1 MTSKYEQQARARKKK
16 RKVSK
21 AELFS
26 NYLVKEGTQKAKNLA
41 RQYKARELKA
51 RIRTVKARLGA
62 VENVVAAS
70 KQLSKKKKKKGK
82 R

>member
-1 MTSKYEQQARARKKK
+1 MTKYAQQARTTKRK
-16 RKVSK
+16 RKVTK

-26 NYLVKEGTQKAKNLA
+26 NYLVKEGTKKAKNLA
-41 RQYKARELKA
+41 RPAKARELKA
-51 RIRTVKARLGA
+51 RVNTVKAKLGA